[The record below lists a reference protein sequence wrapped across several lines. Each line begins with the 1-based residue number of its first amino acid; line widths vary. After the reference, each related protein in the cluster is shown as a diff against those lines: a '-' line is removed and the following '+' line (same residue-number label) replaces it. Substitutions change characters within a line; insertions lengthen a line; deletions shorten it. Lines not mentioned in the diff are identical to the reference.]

1 VVVFNNKFMTES
13 KKRILIAEDE
23 KPMAHA
29 LEVKLNNSGFEAK
42 AVNDGEEALAELA
55 KNKYDLLLLDLMMP
69 KKDGFDVLTELKEK
83 KNNIPVIVST
93 NLSQESDI
101 AKVKK
106 LGAKDFFVK
115 SDTPINKVVE
125 HVKKL
130 LE

>member
-1 VVVFNNKFMTES
+1 MAEN

-29 LEVKLNNSGFEAK
+29 LELKLNNSGFEAK
-42 AVNDGEEALAELA
+42 AVYDGEEALAELA

-69 KKDGFDVLTELKEK
+69 KKDGFDVLADLKDK
-83 KNNIPVIVST
+83 KNSIPVIVST

-101 AKVKK
+101 AKAKK

>member
-1 VVVFNNKFMTES
+1 MELTNS
-13 KKRILIAEDE
+13 KILIVDDQEANVRILESLLEIKGFKQVKSTTDSRQVEDLVQSFC
-23 KPMAHA
+23 P
-29 LEVKLNNSGFEAK
+29 
-42 AVNDGEEALAELA
+42 
-55 KNKYDLLLLDLMMP
+55 DLLLLDLMMP
-69 KKDGFDVLTELKEK
+69 KKDGFDVLTELKEQK
-83 KNNIPVIVST
+83 SSLPVIVST

-101 AKVKK
+101 AKAKK